1 VSGGSFAKRDR
12 EKARRERT
20 AMKQEKR
27 AQRRENDA
35 LEPAPTVTTPEED
48 VLAALAALHEAHG
61 AGRMKFDDFEAAKAE
76 LLAQLQV

>member
-1 VSGGSFAKRDR
+1 MSGGSFAKRDR
-12 EKARRERT
+12 EKQRRERT
-20 AMKQEKR
+20 ALKQEKR
-27 AQRRENDA
+27 AQRRADDA
-35 LEPAPTVTTPEED
+35 NEPAPAATTPEED